1 MNPLVQDLGV
11 GVGLRPAHHFHF
23 LKNKPKSVRW
33 IEVISENYMPWK
45 GKDFG
50 SSIET
55 LSKVREDYPVAL
67 HGVSMNLGS
76 ADSLDREYMARLKK
90 LVDRINPFTIS
101 DHLSW
106 TGINGQNLHD
116 LLPVPYTEETLNLLA
131 QKIEQAQE
139 ILGRRILIENPS
151 SYLEFRTSEMS
162 EPEFISALLEKSDC
176 GLLLDINNVYV
187 SSVNHGFDPVLYL
200 KQIPEEKIGQ
210 IHLAGHSKMNGYLID
225 THDEPICEEV
235 WSLYRWAVSHFGTH
249 SVMVERDGNIPDWA
263 ELEKELFKIG
273 EINEQNKKSL

>member
-23 LKNKPKSVRW
+23 LKNKPKTVRW

-50 SSIET
+50 SSIEI

-76 ADSLDREYMARLKK
+76 ADSLDLEYMARLKK
-90 LVDRINPFTIS
+90 LVDRINPFVIS

-106 TGINGQNLHD
+106 TGIHGQNLHD
-116 LLPVPYTEETLNLLA
+116 LLPVPYTDETLNLLA

-151 SYLEFRTSEMS
+151 SYLEFRSSEMS

-187 SSVNHGFDPVLYL
+187 SSVNHGFDPILYL
-200 KQIPEEKIGQ
+200 EQIHKEKIGQ

-225 THDEPICEEV
+225 THDEPICEDV
-235 WSLYRWAVSHFGTH
+235 WSLYRWAVSHFGTR
-249 SVMVERDGNIPDWA
+249 SVMVERDGNIPDWT
-263 ELEKELFKIG
+263 ELEKELLKIG

>member
-50 SSIET
+50 TSIET

-76 ADSLDREYMARLKK
+76 ADSLDLEYMARLKK
-90 LVDRINPFTIS
+90 LVDRINPFAIS

-116 LLPVPYTEETLNLLA
+116 LLPIPYTEETLNLLA
-131 QKIEQAQE
+131 QKIEHAQE
-139 ILGRRILIENPS
+139 ILGRRLLIENPS
-151 SYLEFRTSEMS
+151 SYLEFRSSEMS
-162 EPEFISALLEKSDC
+162 EPEFISALLVKSDC

-187 SSVNHGFDPVLYL
+187 SSVNHGFDPILYL
-200 KQIPEEKIGQ
+200 EQIPKDKIGQ

-225 THDEPICEEV
+225 THDAPIFEDV
-235 WSLYRWAVSHFGTH
+235 WNLYRWAVSHFGTR

-263 ELEKELFKIG
+263 ELEKELLIIG
-273 EINEQNKKSL
+273 EINEQNQKSL